1 MIFWST
7 SALALEMN
15 PCSPKGVSHEAQCAV
30 LEVELSEQQST
41 LELPMVRLLSVQ
53 STSEIPLYFLAGG
66 PGQAATD
73 VVSALAMMHKDL
85 LQKREVFFLD
95 QRGTGVT
102 GLHCNKDSGSNI
114 ESTNEQGIFLDIRA
128 EEVVQKCLSSLK
140 FSPADYSTDRAVED
154 LEQLRQALGHE
165 RIALYGVSYGTLV
178 AQKYA
183 QRHPEALEALILDGV
198 VDSAHP
204 VAWAAEEDSNRAL
217 ELMLK
222 ACEEEQHCQS
232 LEPREA
238 LGDILSSLPLD
249 VSFFHPRT
257 HEPQAAKLDKT
268 LFLSSL
274 RMILYSSEL
283 LPMLP
288 LAIHQA
294 SQGDWGHFAAL
305 VGLYEDQAGIA
316 TGLHSTI
323 FCSETAPFLSPNP
336 SEQGGL
342 YDGLL
347 LHDLQE
353 MCSKWPTYESL
364 PPEPISSDIPTLL
377 LSGELDP
384 ITPPNRA
391 QGVAERFK
399 NSQHVIAPG
408 LAHGV
413 GLNPCGASLIHTFI
427 SEKSVKQDNCLTEMT
442 SEPFFISPSGPKV
455 SP

>member
-7 SALALEMN
+7 LASAVQMN
-15 PCSPKGVSHEAQCAV
+15 HCSLKGVSHETQCGV
-30 LEVELSEQQST
+30 LEVDLSKQKST
-41 LELPMVRLLSVQ
+41 LELPVVRLLSLQ
-53 STSEIPLYFLAGG
+53 STVDVPLYFLAGG
-66 PGQAATD
+66 PGQASTD
-73 VVSALAMMHKDL
+73 VVSVFAVMHKDL
-85 LQKREVFFLD
+85 LQKREVLFLD
-95 QRGTGVT
+95 QRGTGST
-102 GLHCNKDSGSNI
+102 GLHCDTAFAGTEN
-114 ESTNEQGIFLDIRA
+114 TNEQGIFSDVH
-128 EEVVQKCLSSLK
+128 EEDRVQDCLSELE
-140 FSPADYSTDRAVED
+140 FFPEDYSTDEAVED
-154 LEQLRQALGHE
+154 LEKLRQSLGHE
-165 RIALYGVSYGTLV
+165 KIALYGVSYGTLV

-183 QRHPEALEALILDGV
+183 QRYPKALEALILDGV

-204 VAWAAEEDSNRAL
+204 VAWAAERDSNRAL
-217 ELMLK
+217 ELMLE
-222 ACEEEQHCQS
+222 ACEEERHCQD
-232 LEPREA
+232 LEPRKA
-238 LGDILSSLPLD
+238 LESILQSLPLD

-257 HEPQAAKLDKT
+257 HHPQEVKLDKT

-274 RMILYSSEL
+274 RMVLYSSEL

-323 FCSETAPFLSPNP
+323 FCSETAPFLKPNL

-347 LHDLQE
+347 LEDLQTV
-353 MCSKWPTYESL
+353 CSNWPSYKAL
-364 PPEPISSDIPTLL
+364 PPAPISSDIPTLL

-384 ITPPNRA
+384 VTPPERA
-391 QGVAERFK
+391 EGVAQRFE
-399 NSQHVIAPG
+399 NSQHIIAPG

-413 GLNPCGASLIHTFI
+413 GLNPCGASLIHAFI
-427 SEKSVKQDNCLTEMT
+427 SQKSVEAENCLTEMT
-442 SEPFFISPSGPKV
+442 REPFFVSPSGPKV